1 MIFPVALL
9 AGGLAKR
16 MRPLTEEIP
25 KALLD
30 VAGEPFIFHQLRLL
44 SDRGAGEVV
53 VCAGYLG
60 EMIRQA
66 VGGGERF
73 GLTIRFSFDWPTL
86 LGTAGAIRQALP
98 LLGEA
103 FFVQYGDS
111 YLTCD
116 YGEVQE
122 SFRESG
128 RLGMMTVFRNFGQ
141 WDRSNVEYEDGRLLT
156 YDKKN
161 QTARMHHID
170 YGLGLFRRQAFDPV
184 PADRPSD
191 LAELYRDLLGRG
203 ELASFEIKERFYEIG
218 SPAGLEEL
226 RQHLGGHRQDAKS
239 AKKRF
244 MNEAQ

>member
-44 SDRGAGEVV
+44 AERGAGLVV

-73 GLTIRFSFDWPTL
+73 GLKVRFSFDWPNL

-116 YGEVQE
+116 YRKVQK
-122 SFRESG
+122 SFRESA
-128 RLGMMTVFRNFGQ
+128 RVGMMTVFRNLGQ
-141 WDRSNVEYEDGRLLT
+141 WDRSNVEYENGRILT
-156 YDKKN
+156 YDKIN

-170 YGLGLFRRQAFDPV
+170 YGLGLFHRQAFDSVPV
-184 PADRPSD
+184 DRPSD
-191 LAELYRDLLGRG
+191 LAELYRDLLRRG
-203 ELASFEIKERFYEIG
+203 ELASFEMKERFYEIG
-218 SPAGLEEL
+218 SLAGLEEL
-226 RQHLGGHRQDAKS
+226 RQHLNLHRQDAKN
-239 AKKRF
+239 AKK
-244 MNEAQ
+244 MNSTQR

>member
-1 MIFPVALL
+1 MILPVALL

-30 VAGEPFIFHQLRLL
+30 VAGEPFIFHQLRFLAEQ
-44 SDRGAGEVV
+44 GAGVVV
-53 VCAGYLG
+53 VCGGYLG

-73 GLTIRFSFDWPTL
+73 GLTVGYSFDWPNL
-86 LGTAGAIRQALP
+86 LGTAGAIRRAIP

-128 RLGMMTVFRNFGQ
+128 RLGMMTVFRNLGQ
-141 WDRSNVEYEDGRLLT
+141 WDRSNVAYENGRILT
-156 YDKKN
+156 YDKLN
-161 QTARMHHID
+161 QTRRMHHID
-170 YGLGLFRRQAFDPV
+170 YGLGAFRREAFDSV

-191 LAELYRDLLGRG
+191 LMELYQGLLRRG
-203 ELASFEIKERFYEIG
+203 ELASFEMKERFYEIG
-218 SPAGLEEL
+218 SLAGLEEL
-226 RQHLGGHRQDAKS
+226 RRLLEGQGRREDG
-239 AKKRF
+239 
-244 MNEAQ
+244 

>member
-1 MIFPVALL
+1 MILPVALL

-16 MRPLTEEIP
+16 MRPLTEEMP

-44 SDRGAGEVV
+44 VERGAARVV

-73 GLTIRFSFDWPTL
+73 GLTVRYSFDWPNL

-116 YGEVQE
+116 YQQVQN

-128 RLGMMTVFRNFGQ
+128 RLGMMTVFRNLGE
-141 WDRSNVEYEDGRLLT
+141 WDRSNVEYENGQIRV
-156 YDKKN
+156 YDKRN
-161 QTARMHHID
+161 QTARMRHID
-170 YGLGLFRRQAFDPV
+170 YGLGLFRREAFDTV
-184 PADRPSD
+184 PADRPCD
-191 LAELYRDLLGRG
+191 LAELYQDLLRRG
-203 ELASFEIKERFYEIG
+203 ELASFEMNERFYEIG
-218 SPAGLEEL
+218 SLAGLEEL
-226 RQHLGGHRQDAKS
+226 RRLLGGKS
-239 AKKRF
+239 R
-244 MNEAQ
+244 ETTGDCRP

>member
-1 MIFPVALL
+1 MILPVALL

-16 MRPLTEEIP
+16 LRPLTEELP

-44 SDRGAGEVV
+44 AERGSGEVV

-73 GLTIRFSFDWPTL
+73 GLTVRYSFDWPHL

-116 YGEVQE
+116 YQKVQNC
-122 SFRESG
+122 FRESG
-128 RLGMMTVFRNFGQ
+128 RLGMMTVFRNLGQ
-141 WDRSNVEYEDGRLLT
+141 WDRSNVEYENGRILA
-156 YDKKN
+156 YDKGN
-161 QTARMHHID
+161 QTARMRHID
-170 YGLGLFRRQAFDPV
+170 YGLGLFRREAFDTV
-184 PADRPSD
+184 PADLPCD
-191 LAELYRDLLGRG
+191 LAELYRDLLRRG
-203 ELASFEIKERFYEIG
+203 ELASFEMKERFYEIG
-218 SPAGLEEL
+218 SLAGLEEL
-226 RQHLGGHRQDAKS
+226 RRLLGGKPKETIGNRRS
-239 AKKRF
+239 
-244 MNEAQ
+244 

>member
-16 MRPLTEEIP
+16 MRPLTAKVP

-44 SDRGAGEVV
+44 AAQGAGEAV

-73 GLTIRFSFDWPTL
+73 GLTVGYSFDWPDL
-86 LGTAGAIRQALP
+86 QGTAGAIRQALP

-116 YGEVQE
+116 YWKVQE

-128 RLGMMTVFRNFGQ
+128 RLGMMTVFRNLGQ
-141 WDRSNVEYEDGRLLT
+141 WDRSNVEYENARILT
-156 YDKKN
+156 YDKIN

-170 YGLGLFRRQAFDPV
+170 YGLGALRGAALEVYPIDQPL
-184 PADRPSD
+184 D
-191 LAELYRDLLGRG
+191 LATVYQDLLAANQ
-203 ELASFEIKERFYEIG
+203 LAGYEVSGRFYEIG
-218 SPAGLEEL
+218 SPSGLAET
-226 RQHLGGHRQDAKS
+226 RQYLARHGA
-239 AKKRF
+239 A
-244 MNEAQ
+244 